1 MLYRLPSIEPDG
13 VAGIRGIV
21 LQNCRNVAGVE
32 LQASVRDIDDLVQH
46 TAAGVAVLDRA
57 VVEHSGTAVAA
68 ACSLIIDDRV
78 GLVGTPAGKGDVG
91 EHHHRGSIRMLGL
104 DVKGNVVSP
113 GVYTLPAGSR
123 VQDAITAA
131 GGFCNEEDG
140 LQINLAKKLTDGEMI
155 LVGPVEQQSNLIN
168 INTAG
173 AEELDSLPGIGEV
186 LSQRILQYR
195 EEYGSFYTIEDLKN
209 VQGIGNSVFD
219 KLKDL
224 ITV

>member
-1 MLYRLPSIEPDG
+1 MPREIWKSFCEKRKDKPGSFWLEIIAGAAFL
-13 VAGIRGIV
+13 VA
-21 LQNCRNVAGVE
+21 
-32 LQASVRDIDDLVQH
+32 
-46 TAAGVAVLDRA
+46 
-57 VVEHSGTAVAA
+57 AVAI
-68 ACSLIIDDRV
+68 CLVIFSDRKQEV
-78 GLVGTPAGKGDVG
+78 GPEQMVPLQGGSVQEDLA
-91 EHHHRGSIRMLGL
+91 EAGSIVV

>member
-1 MLYRLPSIEPDG
+1 MPREIWKSFCEKRKDKPGSFWLEIIAGAAFL
-13 VAGIRGIV
+13 VA
-21 LQNCRNVAGVE
+21 
-32 LQASVRDIDDLVQH
+32 
-46 TAAGVAVLDRA
+46 
-57 VVEHSGTAVAA
+57 AVAI
-68 ACSLIIDDRV
+68 CLVIFSDRKQEV
-78 GLVGTPAGKGDVG
+78 GPEQMVPLQGGSVQEDLA
-91 EHHHRGSIRMLGL
+91 EAGSIVV

-173 AEELDSLPGIGEV
+173 AEELDSLPGIGEG